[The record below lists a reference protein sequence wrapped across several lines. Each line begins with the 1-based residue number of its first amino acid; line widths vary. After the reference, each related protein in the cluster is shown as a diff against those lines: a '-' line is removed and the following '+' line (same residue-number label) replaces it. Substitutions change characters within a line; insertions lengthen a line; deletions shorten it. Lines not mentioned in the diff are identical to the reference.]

1 LLGKRPLATKVKL
14 TEDFK
19 NLNLKIEKVAKE
31 EILRIRQEADMLK
44 DKALKMGEAL
54 TYSNPPANDTKSSSP
69 RKT

>member
-1 LLGKRPLATKVKL
+1 MATKVKL

-19 NLNLKIEKVAKE
+19 NLNLKIEKVAEE

-54 TYSNPPANDTKSSSP
+54 NNSNPPADDTKSKSP